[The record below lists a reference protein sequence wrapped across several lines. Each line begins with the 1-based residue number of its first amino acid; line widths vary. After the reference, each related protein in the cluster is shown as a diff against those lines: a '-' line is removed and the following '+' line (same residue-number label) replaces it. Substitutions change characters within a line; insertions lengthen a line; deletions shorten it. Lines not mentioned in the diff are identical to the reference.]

1 MLKKSYVC
9 QSCGACTTKWAGRCE
24 ECGAWNSLTEES
36 VVSLPI
42 SSRAAAMPAK
52 AGSGKIR
59 GGQAMPLHSVALS
72 DSEEAESR
80 VPTSMAEVD
89 RVCGGGLVRGSAV
102 LISGDPGIGKS
113 TLLLQ
118 LASQLSP
125 ILASVYVSGEESVR
139 QIRLRANRLGLG
151 QVPLQ
156 LAAETH
162 LPTILGLFA
171 SKTPPQLVIIDSIQ
185 TLYHDEISGAPGTV
199 SQVRACA
206 HELIVQAKQHNCT
219 LLIVSHV
226 TKEGLIAGPR
236 VLEHMV
242 DTVLY
247 LEGERSHQYRILRA
261 FKNRFGASDEIGV
274 FEMGEAGLAEVPNPS
289 ALFLNQHAEAV
300 SGSAVFCALEGTR
313 PLLVEIQALTAP
325 ANWGGT
331 PRRNVVGWDS
341 SRLAMLL
348 AILETRTGFRFS
360 DQEVYLNVAGGIRI
374 QEPAADLAVAAAL
387 ISALTGQPL
396 PTGAVFCGEI
406 GLAGEVRPVSQ
417 LTQRLK
423 EAQKLGFLRAIAP
436 KSTPLAG
443 TANHSTKPTGAGAAA
458 KAGNATAPTGQAF
471 AMQVD
476 EISSIRQLHRVIQT
490 QPSKL
495 AS

>member
-1 MLKKSYVC
+1 
-9 QSCGACTTKWAGRCE
+9 
-24 ECGAWNSLTEES
+24 
-36 VVSLPI
+36 
-42 SSRAAAMPAK
+42 
-52 AGSGKIR
+52 
-59 GGQAMPLHSVALS
+59 
-72 DSEEAESR
+72 
-80 VPTSMAEVD
+80 
-89 RVCGGGLVRGSAV
+89 
-102 LISGDPGIGKS
+102 
-113 TLLLQ
+113 
-118 LASQLSP
+118 
-125 ILASVYVSGEESVR
+125 
-139 QIRLRANRLGLG
+139 
-151 QVPLQ
+151 
-156 LAAETH
+156 
-162 LPTILGLFA
+162 LGLFA

-348 AILETRTGFRFS
+348 AILETRSGFRFS

-423 EAQKLGFLRAIAP
+423 EAQKLGFLRAVAP
-436 KSTPLAG
+436 KSLANLG
-443 TANHSTKPTGAGAAA
+443 GQPSKAGA
-458 KAGNATAPTGQAF
+458 KAGQGDRSTDGGQA
-471 AMQVD
+471 AIALAVD

-490 QPSKL
+490 QPSKI